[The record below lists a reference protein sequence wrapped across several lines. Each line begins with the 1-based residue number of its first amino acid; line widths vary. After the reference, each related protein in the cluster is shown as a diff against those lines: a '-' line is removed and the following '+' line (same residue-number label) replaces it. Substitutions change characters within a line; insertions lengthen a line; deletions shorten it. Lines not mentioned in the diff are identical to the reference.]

1 MSKKHAIVGIID
13 ALGGTPPSVDASLEY
28 LLESVAEA
36 IEGYEAQPAD
46 LSGYAELEGATFTG
60 AVSGIAPTSDA
71 NFATKKYVDDSVPD
85 LTGYAAL
92 AGATF
97 TGAVSGIDPTADA
110 HLATKKY
117 VDDAIA
123 AAIAGTNEGE

>member
-13 ALGGTPPSVDASLEY
+13 ALGGTTPSVDASLEY
-28 LLESVAEA
+28 LLESLAEA
-36 IEGYEAQPAD
+36 IEGYTP
-46 LSGYAELEGATFTG
+46 SGYASLEGATFTG

-92 AGATF
+92 TGATF

-117 VDDAIA
+117 VDDAISTA
-123 AAIAGTNEGE
+123 VSAL